1 MNYTLVNEIFFR
13 EKYIFAAKLRGCRKA
28 EIIPNE
34 PDPDN
39 AGGGKK
45 ANVSVFL

>member
-1 MNYTLVNEIFFR
+1 MGCLN
-13 EKYIFAAKLRGCRKA
+13 KLRA

-39 AGGGKK
+39 AGEGRAKRALARSIG
-45 ANVSVFL
+45 

>member
-1 MNYTLVNEIFFR
+1 M
-13 EKYIFAAKLRGCRKA
+13 KYEYFAWGALSRA

-39 AGGGKK
+39 AGVGIAIFKCILYTPL
-45 ANVSVFL
+45 A

>member
-1 MNYTLVNEIFFR
+1 MGCL
-13 EKYIFAAKLRGCRKA
+13 KLQA

-39 AGGGKK
+39 AGEGRAEGKIR
-45 ANVSVFL
+45 SIG